1 MTQITPVSG
10 SSFLPTDTTG
20 TENQINV
27 NSAYLVDFT
36 KVETPNDLILIL
48 SGLGMAFPGNHPLI
62 NQLKPFLNLE
72 SPLPLQGLQES
83 TKSQRPTEEKVEL
96 KLPKVDKI

>member
-10 SSFLPTDTTG
+10 SSFLPTDTTNS
-20 TENQINV
+20 TAIDV

-36 KVETPNDLILIL
+36 KLNSVNDLIIIL
-48 SGLGMAFPGNHPLI
+48 SGLGMAFPGNHPMI

-83 TKSQRPTEEKVEL
+83 TKSQRPSEEKIEL
-96 KLPKVDKI
+96 KLPKVNKL